1 MRSSGLESRACPH
14 IMRQEHDE
22 AELDE
27 EQELDDEQRCPD
39 SIECHQSDPW
49 VVLS

>member
-22 AELDE
+22 AESMRSKSLMMS
-27 EQELDDEQRCPD
+27 RGARTA
-39 SIECHQSDPW
+39 
-49 VVLS
+49 